1 MKEWQK
7 RTAILVGE
15 DSVGVLA
22 LSKVAVFGLGG
33 VGSYA
38 VEALARAGVGSLTLV
53 DSDEFDITNINRQL
67 YALHSTVGMAK
78 CDVSA
83 RRVAEI
89 NPECVV
95 TPLQKFL
102 LPDNIDE
109 FDLVQYDYVLDCID
123 TVSAKLALAVKCDEL
138 GVKLISAMGAG
149 NKLHPE
155 LFEVADIS
163 KTSVCPLAKVMRR
176 ELRLRGINHLKVV
189 YSKEE
194 PIKAVAESGGTGR
207 HAPGSVSFVP
217 SAMGIIMA
225 GEVIRD
231 LTLPRR
237 SDNARVFSP

>member
-7 RTAILVGE
+7 RTAILMGE

-22 LSKVAVFGLGG
+22 LSRVAVFGLGG

-38 VEALARAGVGSLTLV
+38 VEALARAGVGNLTLV
-53 DSDEFDITNINRQL
+53 DSDEFDVTNINRQL
-67 YALHSTVGMAK
+67 YALHSTVGAAK

-89 NPECVV
+89 NPECLV
-95 TPLQKFL
+95 TPLRKFL

-109 FDLVQYDYVLDCID
+109 FDLGRYDYVLDCID
-123 TVSAKLALAVKCDEL
+123 TVSAKLALAVKCNEL

-194 PIKAVAESGGTGR
+194 PIKAVAEGSNTGR

-231 LTLPRR
+231 LTGI
-237 SDNARVFSP
+237 S